1 MAFNV
6 FHDYYMG
13 VNFVLI
19 IVAIPICVASV
30 LLRFMSTM
38 MRTGQRYWLENV
50 FAFLAL
56 LCFLVYVSC
65 DMWILLTLN
74 GRSLFEMATLPMDTI
89 VKSFKVGYV
98 MNIQTPM
105 NQTFAKLSLLVLY
118 HRLFYISSW
127 FVRSIYVIGLVQI
140 CWCIAMV
147 CVRLFQ
153 CHPIDAFWNPFLQGQ
168 CLDGQVILAVGE
180 PINSLVDF
188 IMVGMAIWM
197 VHKLKVTRADKVRV
211 MFLFALGGFAGIIGI
226 VNVTDSYGSVGNSS
240 RNSTWYIAQQ
250 GASVVCCCAPLWKS
264 VVKEFTIFHKIGS
277 SLFGRFSG
285 KSSKGSKESS
295 RQSTPSSKKP
305 NPDSPIRPAGRGRDQ
320 WQLPYDGSTAGRSEI
335 DRAERNAGLNDIR
348 G

>member
-6 FHDYYMG
+6 FHDYDMG

-19 IVAIPICVASV
+19 IVAIPICVVSV
-30 LLRFMSTM
+30 LLRFMST

-56 LCFLVYVSC
+56 LCFLAYVGC

-74 GRSLFEMATLPMDTI
+74 GRSLFEMATLPLDTI
-89 VKSFKVGYV
+89 IKCFKVGYV
-98 MNIQTPM
+98 MNIQTPL

-118 HRLFYISSW
+118 HRLFYISTW
-127 FVRSIYVIGLVQI
+127 FVRSIYVIGVVQI
-140 CWCIAMV
+140 CWCISMV

-153 CHPIDAFWNPFLQGQ
+153 CHPIDAFWNPLLQTQ

-197 VHKLKVTRADKVRV
+197 VHKLKVARADKIRV

-240 RNSTWYIAQQ
+240 RNSTWYIAQM

-264 VVKEFTIFHKIGS
+264 VTKEFKFFHKLGS

-285 KSSKGSKESS
+285 KNSKASS
-295 RQSTPSSKKP
+295 RLSTPESKKE
-305 NPDSPIRPAGRGRDQ
+305 NQASPIRPGRGRDQ
-320 WQLPYDGSTAGRSEI
+320 WQLPFDGSTRGRSEI